1 MAGKKAFGFVRDCV
15 EKYIPSIALAALFI
29 IFCYQVFMR
38 YVLRQPQAWAGEVEQ
53 SCFLWLVLLGAC
65 YAQRMK
71 AHVTFTLLYDKL
83 SIKGKA
89 VVAML
94 GDIIIAFTAFCN
106 ILPSLH
112 YVLGLAAR
120 HQVTT
125 ILKWPKTIVYFP
137 YVVMIAI
144 LMPIPAGMIAACT
157 LYFLTDGLIKG
168 VGFGA
173 LITGAGGSLHLVAQ
187 KTIEAIFTNGTIVA
201 VPLFIFAA
209 NVMNAGKITEY
220 VFGTCMGLVG
230 RFRGGLAHVNVL
242 ASLVFS
248 GMTGS
253 AIADAS
259 GLGKLEIDAMRKE
272 GYDDGFSC
280 AITAASATIGPIF
293 PPSIPMVVY
302 AMLTGASVGALFMAG
317 MVPGVLLAVAL
328 CVYVYFVAK
337 KRNYPRTAPP
347 KLRDYLLYLTK
358 SIWAMLTP
366 VILLVGIYTGIMTPT
381 EAGAIAG
388 LYALL
393 VSFLIYRLMSWRT
406 LKQVLV
412 DTMKGTGSVSIMI
425 GAASAISFIFAKE
438 QIGTILGNWLL
449 SVTANKYVF
458 LFAVNIIILILGCL
472 VDTSVIQ
479 LVMIP
484 ILWPVAEAMGINII
498 HFGLIICFNMMV
510 GLSTPP
516 FGMCLFITSGISGT
530 PLKDIIREIWWP
542 IIVMLIVLAVITYIP
557 NVVLFLPKLTGM
569 MA

>member
-1 MAGKKAFGFVRDCV
+1 MSEPIVSSLAKALRVLECFTVSEPELGVTEISKKLGIGKSNAHNIISTYCQMGYLQQLPNR
-15 EKYIPSIALAALFI
+15 KYTLGYKLLEHAFI
-29 IFCYQVFMR
+29 INQ
-38 YVLRQPQAWAGEVEQ
+38 
-53 SCFLWLVLLGAC
+53 
-65 YAQRMK
+65 
-71 AHVTFTLLYDKL
+71 H
-83 SIKGKA
+83 
-89 VVAML
+89 
-94 GDIIIAFTAFCN
+94 
-106 ILPSLH
+106 
-112 YVLGLAAR
+112 
-120 HQVTT
+120 
-125 ILKWPKTIVYFP
+125 
-137 YVVMIAI
+137 
-144 LMPIPAGMIAACT
+144 
-157 LYFLTDGLIKG
+157 
-168 VGFGA
+168 
-173 LITGAGGSLHLVAQ
+173 
-187 KTIEAIFTNGTIVA
+187 
-201 VPLFIFAA
+201 
-209 NVMNAGKITEY
+209 
-220 VFGTCMGLVG
+220 
-230 RFRGGLAHVNVL
+230 
-242 ASLVFS
+242 
-248 GMTGS
+248 
-253 AIADAS
+253 
-259 GLGKLEIDAMRKE
+259 
-272 GYDDGFSC
+272 
-280 AITAASATIGPIF
+280 
-293 PPSIPMVVY
+293 
-302 AMLTGASVGALFMAG
+302 
-317 MVPGVLLAVAL
+317 
-328 CVYVYFVAK
+328 
-337 KRNYPRTAPP
+337 
-347 KLRDYLLYLTK
+347 LTK

-557 NVVLFLPKLTGM
+557 DVVLFLPKLTGM